1 MAKGDKRHPRGL
13 PAAAAVVVVFF
24 GLLGV
29 LTALLLLPG
38 LVIAI
43 SAALS
48 LAAFVLYRADK
59 AAAVRGDWRISESS
73 LQVVAVLGGWPGA
86 LLAQRVYR
94 HKTRKQSFQTVF
106 WAGVAINCAALAWL
120 VIAQPFHF

>member
-13 PAAAAVVVVFF
+13 PAAVTVAVLFF
-24 GLLGV
+24 ALLGV

-38 LVIAI
+38 LVMVI

-59 AAAVRGDWRISESS
+59 AAAIRGDWRVSESS

-86 LLAQRVYR
+86 LVAQRLYR

-106 WAGVAINCAALAWL
+106 WAGVVINCAALAWL
-120 VIAQPFHF
+120 VIARPFHF